1 MTNNAFTALT
11 VAELKR
17 AVAIKERIEALES
30 ELASLLGD
38 AAGASG
44 TAIARGSG
52 KRRKM
57 SAAGRARIAA
67 AARARWARVNAAKGN
82 APVKRKRTMSPA
94 AKAKIA
100 AAARAR
106 WAKVKAA
113 KGT

>member
-17 AVAIKERIEALES
+17 AVAIKERIEELES
-30 ELASLLGD
+30 ELASVLGD
-38 AAGASG
+38 SPRSSGAAVAGG
-44 TAIARGSG
+44 PG

-67 AARARWARVNAAKGN
+67 AARARWAKVNAAKGK

-94 AKAKIA
+94 ARAKIA

-106 WAKVKAA
+106 WARVKAA
-113 KGT
+113 KK

>member
-1 MTNNAFTALT
+1 MTNNAFMALT

-17 AVAIKERIEALES
+17 AVVIKERIEQLES

-38 AAGASG
+38 SRRSSGAGV
-44 TAIARGSG
+44 AREPR

-67 AARARWARVNAAKGN
+67 AARARWAKFNAAKGK
-82 APVKRKRTMSPA
+82 ARTKRKRTMSPA
-94 AKAKIA
+94 ARAKIA

-106 WAKVKAA
+106 WAKVRAA
-113 KGT
+113 NK